1 MLRKR
6 ARKASNCALAQISHE
21 CSSKGGRP
29 HPRMVSRGRACADLS
44 HILREACNIQELT
57 EAQKRNSAIN
67 CVLRKYH
74 NQGPVNNPFD
84 PAAIWMV
91 PRSDVRGDLAYRT
104 RSASKLQ
111 KPTEDGGFCRK
122 RKKTRKQHKQLRFRK
137 RPTDPSK
144 NNTPAYGRFWG
155 NRMWRLSASHA
166 ISKEDAE
173 PDGIGRRRTV
183 AQKRVD
189 SARNCVFRKYPEQTS
204 LNNPIPHHPTRR
216 PEAPL
221 GGFMGRQTRRPD
233 APPAGWNSGRT

>member
-122 RKKTRKQHKQLRFRK
+122 RKK
-137 RPTDPSK
+137 
-144 NNTPAYGRFWG
+144 
-155 NRMWRLSASHA
+155 
-166 ISKEDAE
+166 
-173 PDGIGRRRTV
+173 
-183 AQKRVD
+183 RV
-189 SARNCVFRKYPEQTS
+189 SSTSNCVFGNARR
-204 LNNPIPHHPTRR
+204 IPLKITPPRM
-216 PEAPL
+216 
-221 GGFMGRQTRRPD
+221 GGFGGIACGDFPPLMRSVRKMRSQTESGGGGRWRKN
-233 APPAGWNSGRT
+233 A